1 MSSDEEEAQYSQMPT
16 KERASVEDVNLF
28 RSITADIDPAIMK
41 KKQDEFD
48 ELADGIT
55 SVFDGN
61 VHNFFHDDFP
71 EATLNPE

>member
-1 MSSDEEEAQYSQMPT
+1 MPT
-16 KERASVEDVNLF
+16 KERATVEDVNLF
-28 RSITADIDPAIMK
+28 RSITGDIDPAIMK

-61 VHNFFHDDFP
+61 V
-71 EATLNPE
+71 

>member
-1 MSSDEEEAQYSQMPT
+1 MPT

-28 RSITADIDPAIMK
+28 RSITGDIDPAIMK

-61 VHNFFHDDFP
+61 VQNFFYDDFP
-71 EATLNPE
+71 EPTLNSE